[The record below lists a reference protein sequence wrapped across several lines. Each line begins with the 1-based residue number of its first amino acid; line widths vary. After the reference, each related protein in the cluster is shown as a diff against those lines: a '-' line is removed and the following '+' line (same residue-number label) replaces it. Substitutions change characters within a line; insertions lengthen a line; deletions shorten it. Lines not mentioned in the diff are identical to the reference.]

1 MEESIV
7 SYVPA
12 DVAQTTEPSTSSQ
25 PASPTRPQA
34 THGTRS
40 RSSSTDTPLKGAMGD
55 STASSSPAP
64 YKRDFE
70 AKVRSFHRQLYH
82 KGYGQGPN
90 KIKWV
95 YLVCQTEKFDL
106 HESGFTSLRAREIFL
121 PADRQ

>member
-7 SYVPA
+7 SHVPA
-12 DVAQTTEPSTSSQ
+12 DIAQSTEPASQ
-25 PASPTRPQA
+25 PSSPTRHSPSPQA
-34 THGTRS
+34 TPGTRS
-40 RSSSTDTPLKGAMGD
+40 RSSSSEVSLKGAMGD

-90 KIKWV
+90 KIK
-95 YLVCQTEKFDL
+95 
-106 HESGFTSLRAREIFL
+106 
-121 PADRQ
+121 

>member
-7 SYVPA
+7 SHVPA
-12 DVAQTTEPSTSSQ
+12 DVAQTIEPTSQ
-25 PASPTRPQA
+25 PSSPTRHSPSPQA
-34 THGTRS
+34 TPGTRS
-40 RSSSTDTPLKGAMGD
+40 RSSSTEVSLKGAMGD

-90 KIKWV
+90 KIK
-95 YLVCQTEKFDL
+95 
-106 HESGFTSLRAREIFL
+106 
-121 PADRQ
+121 

>member
-7 SYVPA
+7 AYVPPE
-12 DVAQTTEPSTSSQ
+12 VEQTTESTPQFSTFSRHVPS
-25 PASPTRPQA
+25 PQA
-34 THGTRS
+34 TPGTRS
-40 RSSSTDTPLKGAMGD
+40 RANTDSTLKGAIGD

-90 KIKWV
+90 KIK
-95 YLVCQTEKFDL
+95 
-106 HESGFTSLRAREIFL
+106 
-121 PADRQ
+121 

>member
-12 DVAQTTEPSTSSQ
+12 EVVQTAEPTSQ

-34 THGTRS
+34 TPGTRS
-40 RSSSTDTPLKGAMGD
+40 RSSSTEVTLKGAMGD

-90 KIKWV
+90 KIK
-95 YLVCQTEKFDL
+95 
-106 HESGFTSLRAREIFL
+106 
-121 PADRQ
+121 

>member
-1 MEESIV
+1 MVFDIEFSFLLRSVMEESIV

-12 DVAQTTEPSTSSQ
+12 DIAQTAEPTSQ
-25 PASPTRPQA
+25 PASPTRHLPSSQA
-34 THGTRS
+34 TPGTRS
-40 RSSSTDTPLKGAMGD
+40 RSSSTEVSLKGAIGGD

-90 KIKWV
+90 KIK
-95 YLVCQTEKFDL
+95 
-106 HESGFTSLRAREIFL
+106 
-121 PADRQ
+121 